1 MGNKADRAKG
11 KTKEAAAQVTRDRRL
26 AEEGRRD
33 QIKGDVKASGKK
45 AKDAIKK
52 L

>member
-1 MGNKADRAKG
+1 MGNKSDRAKG
-11 KTKEAAAQVTRDRRL
+11 KAKEAAAQVTRDRGL

-45 AKDAIKK
+45 AKDAIRK